1 VGREHRA
8 QIAGGI
14 SHVYTRGNRRELI
27 YRVDYDYDLFLM
39 RLGDEIAKR
48 GWNCLAYALLPN
60 HYHLVFET
68 PEANLSIGMHRLN
81 LRWAKAFNREY
92 GLLGHVFQS
101 RFGSR
106 QVGDQRDLEGV
117 LRYVLRNPVN
127 AGLCRE
133 PADWLWSS
141 YAELMGA
148 AAPRWIVSLE
158 RLAELLG
165 SSMAELPAR
174 LTRLVS

>member
-1 VGREHRA
+1 
-8 QIAGGI
+8 
-14 SHVYTRGNRRELI
+14 
-27 YRVDYDYDLFLM
+27 
-39 RLGDEIAKR
+39 
-48 GWNCLAYALLPN
+48 
-60 HYHLVFET
+60 
-68 PEANLSIGMHRLN
+68 
-81 LRWAKAFNREY
+81 
-92 GLLGHVFQS
+92 
-101 RFGSR
+101 
-106 QVGDQRDLEGV
+106 
-117 LRYVLRNPVN
+117 
-127 AGLCRE
+127 LCRE